1 MRDLSLA
8 HLVVLACVGLFI
20 GSIALVIGL
29 FVLPIVVAAGGGYL
43 VFRHIQIQRL
53 RVQLP
58 DLKSLSVTSSASQPP
73 PHLSP
78 RYDPDQFARK
88 LHGKLLTYIEKDT
101 GRVSCKALSDM
112 FTSVVT
118 QLYADESFHDPPPPP
133 EAQDL
138 ISRAAYHDKLQ
149 AWKRRTEDATA
160 SELFLENFT
169 FAYMELRQF
178 FPDSAFQEATESQ
191 LTVPITIK
199 MEPDQVDSLVAWFFQ
214 KDTLEYK
221 LYEKLREQIVA
232 NTVSVE
238 DKKGKVTFDSIFAHT
253 PFAAFSDVRLPF
265 SVPLSKQLEHSMIS
279 AGSRYGKSQLIG
291 SIISTHLKSE
301 DPPGMIILDS
311 TGDFL
316 KKITR
321 LAVFEPG
328 GRLASRLLVIDP
340 AQVPQ
345 LNMFDISNI
354 RAKGYG
360 ESDMEQIEGDVIN
373 LFEYVFRAIG
383 SDLTPQQITAIGFC
397 IRLLLSMP
405 GSSIE
410 TLVMLLEL
418 PERKFSLAPAHVQ
431 QAIEKLDPNAQ
442 RYFKNQFFTDGMH
455 ATRTGVANRIY
466 NVIKAPSFLR
476 MFTGQN
482 RIDFFE
488 AMQQGKIIVV
498 NTNKSLLQPK
508 PSALFGRYV
517 IARVMSAA
525 FERSTIA
532 DMSKRRPCLLI
543 IDEAQEYFDDSI
555 ETLLNQIGKFRLGI
569 CIAFQNFA
577 QLNDKLRASVI
588 GSTSVKYAGGLIGTE
603 AHMIARE
610 MRTNDDFILAQVK
623 DSADP
628 PQWAKFAVRVSSLYE
643 HAVSITV
650 PFYTLE
656 NMPKMT
662 DAQHAEFLRANK
674 EAVSPAKPTPPPSAP
689 SAVQEPAEKQPAPTK
704 PTPKPQSPAHP
715 ADEYE

>member
-1 MRDLSLA
+1 MRGQHEYQVQKNDEALAKTRLTIRDDVEALTQSLQLRIAVAKFPDGQAYADMFRDEITDYEIPTKNGLYPAKSIWERFTKIGWEFLEQERLNVIDLPS
-8 HLVVLACVGLFI
+8 HKEEI
-20 GSIALVIGL
+20 GRARYVD
-29 FVLPIVVAAGGGYL
+29 YL
-43 VFRHIQIQRL
+43 L
-53 RVQLP
+53 
-58 DLKSLSVTSSASQPP
+58 
-73 PHLSP
+73 
-78 RYDPDQFARK
+78 DQARK
-88 LHGKLLTYIEKDT
+88 LEDIEKTIKANIDAIVMSFLNFIETLPQAAFTWDLEKKHPKTQHLATMPLLDLIPDLAEQILLT
-101 GRVSCKALSDM
+101 VS
-112 FTSVVT
+112 
-118 QLYADESFHDPPPPP
+118 
-133 EAQDL
+133 
-138 ISRAAYHDKLQ
+138 
-149 AWKRRTEDATA
+149 
-160 SELFLENFT
+160 
-169 FAYMELRQF
+169 
-178 FPDSAFQEATESQ
+178 
-191 LTVPITIK
+191 
-199 MEPDQVDSLVAWFFQ
+199 
-214 KDTLEYK
+214 
-221 LYEKLREQIVA
+221 
-232 NTVSVE
+232 TVSRPQAKE
-238 DKKGKVTFDSIFAHT
+238 LGLFADFRKYLDNIDQKNDGKYSDIRAFKGSPTEMLDIYLGKT
-253 PFAAFSDVRLPF
+253 PFRSLFDVQVPF
-265 SVPLSKQLEHSMIS
+265 DVPLSKQLEHSMIA

-291 SIISTHLKSE
+291 SIISTHLKSD

-383 SDLTPQQITAIGFC
+383 SDLTPQQITATSFC

-410 TLVMLLEL
+410 TLVMLLEI
-418 PERKFSLAPAHVQ
+418 PGKKFSLAPPDIQ
-431 QAIEKLDPNAQ
+431 QAIEKLDANAQ
-442 RYFKNQFFTDGMH
+442 RYFKNQFFSDGMH

-466 NVIKAPSFLR
+466 NVIKEPSFLR
-476 MFTGQN
+476 MFTGKN

-610 MRTNDDFILAQVK
+610 MRTTDDFILAQVK

-628 PQWAKFAVRVSSLYE
+628 PQWANFAVRVSSLYE

-650 PFYTLE
+650 PFYSLE

-662 DAQHAEFLRANK
+662 DAQYAELLRANK
-674 EAVSPAKPTPPPSAP
+674 AAVSPAKTEAAPAPPSP
-689 SAVQEPAEKQPAPTK
+689 VQEPIIEKPAAKTTSAAK
-704 PTPKPQSPAHP
+704 PPPPKEKKEKDL
-715 ADEYE
+715 DEPE

>member
-1 MRDLSLA
+1 MEQ
-8 HLVVLACVGLFI
+8 
-20 GSIALVIGL
+20 IA
-29 FVLPIVVAAGGGYL
+29 
-43 VFRHIQIQRL
+43 
-53 RVQLP
+53 
-58 DLKSLSVTSSASQPP
+58 
-73 PHLSP
+73 
-78 RYDPDQFARK
+78 
-88 LHGKLLTYIEKDT
+88 
-101 GRVSCKALSDM
+101 
-112 FTSVVT
+112 
-118 QLYADESFHDPPPPP
+118 
-133 EAQDL
+133 
-138 ISRAAYHDKLQ
+138 
-149 AWKRRTEDATA
+149 
-160 SELFLENFT
+160 
-169 FAYMELRQF
+169 FAYMELRQY
-178 FPDSAFQEATESQ
+178 FPASAFQETIQTS
-191 LTVPITIK
+191 LMVPITIE
-199 MEPDQVDSLVAWFFQ
+199 MEPDQVTSLAAWFFQ
-214 KDTLEYK
+214 KDILENR
-221 LYEKLREQIVA
+221 LFETLREQIID
-232 NTVSVE
+232 NTE
-238 DKKGKVTFDSIFAHT
+238 AIQTAKGDTTFDTIFAGT
-253 PFAAFSDVRLPF
+253 PIAAFSSVQLPF
-265 SVPLSKQLEHSMIS
+265 DVPLSKQVEHSMIA

-291 SIISTHLKSE
+291 SIIATHLKS
-301 DPPGMIILDS
+301 DNPPGMIVIDS

-316 KKITR
+316 EKITH
-321 LAVFEPG
+321 LAVFEPAVG
-328 GRLASRLLVIDP
+328 QLADHLLIIDP

-360 ESDMEQIEGDVIN
+360 ESDMEQIEGDVVN

-383 SDLTPQQITAIGFC
+383 SDLTPQQITAINFC

-418 PERKFSLAPAHVQ
+418 PATKFSATPVDIQ
-431 QAIEKLDPNAQ
+431 EAISKLDPTAQ
-442 RYFKNQFFTDGMH
+442 GYFKNQFFSVGMH

-466 NVIKAPSFLR
+466 NVIKERAFLR
-476 MFTGQN
+476 MFTGNN

-525 FERSTIA
+525 FERSTIK

-610 MRTNDDFILAQVK
+610 MRTNDDFILSQVK
-623 DSADP
+623 DHADP

-656 NMPKMT
+656 NMPKMR
-662 DAQHAEFLRANK
+662 DAQYAELLRNNK
-674 EAVSPAKPTPPPSAP
+674 EAVSPAKRAAPPAPAP
-689 SAVQEPAEKQPAPTK
+689 SPIQEPIEKPA
-704 PTPKPQSPAHP
+704 KPQRAAKAESPPHP